1 MRVLQISWKSNHP
14 STTGVT
20 LFSEIYRIEEA
31 PGPMLT
37 GIELFQHRV
46 SGNPGNQRVFFEIRN
61 IERFPGS
68 PFSDHFWRL
77 FFEKIYIGL
86 FLAKNQ
92 VSKNRI
98 YMRQILRRRRNI
110 LRLTYDLNRRPRAAV
125 LEDKPAQPLPCG
137 SYLVVI
143 LRVRHRL
150 GPQPLDILRDF

>member
-1 MRVLQISWKSNHP
+1 M
-14 STTGVT
+14 
-20 LFSEIYRIEEA
+20 F
-31 PGPMLT
+31 
-37 GIELFQHRV
+37 
-46 SGNPGNQRVFFEIRN
+46 FFEIRK

-77 FFEKIYIGL
+77 FFKKLYIGL
-86 FLAKNQ
+86 FLVKNQ

-137 SYLVVI
+137 SYLVG
-143 LRVRHRL
+143 LKLSHS
-150 GPQPLDILRDF
+150 QN